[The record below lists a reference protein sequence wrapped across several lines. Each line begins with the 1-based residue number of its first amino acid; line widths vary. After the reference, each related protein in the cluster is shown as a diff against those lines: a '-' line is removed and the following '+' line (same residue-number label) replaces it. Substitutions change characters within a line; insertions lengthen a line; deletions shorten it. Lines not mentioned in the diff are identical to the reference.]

1 MPDGRWRAMS
11 EAPQILLEHRLK
23 TLKLP
28 TVHREYDTVTL
39 GEPVGEA
46 A

>member
-1 MPDGRWRAMS
+1 MS

-28 TVHREYDTVTL
+28 TVIREYDIPRAMGPAL
-39 GEPVGEA
+39 CE
-46 A
+46 

>member
-1 MPDGRWRAMS
+1 MS

-28 TVHREYDTVTL
+28 TVLREYDSRARKKR
-39 GEPVGEA
+39 PSH
-46 A
+46 